1 MLRYIQQSQEQLNTQ
16 VAQMTRQMEDKANK
30 ADLPTTKQFEDML
43 SAHKAGPASDI
54 SSVSTQVLLKEMS
67 AAIQRKADVSNV
79 ASLQQVNR
87 LAALVDQKANTKDV
101 PTAAQIAQL
110 TAMVSQAGIEG
121 TMPLSP
127 TGSDAPFN
135 TARLEQLA
143 VAVDGKASA
152 ADVNATLKQVQALH
166 ADLRELRH
174 QHRGATAVAV
184 APATAAAGAAAAER
198 SAEVKKVQ
206 VVVAAAGARFD
217 KQLRELRQQLR
228 ELREECGMNKELQSN
243 RLTEDGSTGTPRPV
257 DDDRWPGRRL
267 SASNAG
273 SLAGSD
279 AGSLFDSDAGSLT
292 GSMAGSVSGLGPE
305 EKAELKKIQAIVAAA
320 GTAFSRDLRNMRE
333 NMRAILTEMNKVK
346 ERLGLPPTNLRELV
360 KPAPGLKRQDSS
372 GPLP

>member
-174 QHRGATAVAV
+174 QHR
-184 APATAAAGAAAAER
+184 GAAAAER